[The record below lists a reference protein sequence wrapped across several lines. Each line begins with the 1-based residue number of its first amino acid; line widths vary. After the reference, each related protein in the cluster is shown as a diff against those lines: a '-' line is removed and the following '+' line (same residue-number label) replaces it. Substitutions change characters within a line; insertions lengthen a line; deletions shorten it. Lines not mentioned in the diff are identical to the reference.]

1 MSVISNA
8 FKCMGYFSYVHLKK
22 KKKKTGFA
30 SYYLNKQEV
39 LVSSLYVLLENS

>member
-1 MSVISNA
+1 MSVIFNA
-8 FKCMGYFSYVHLKK
+8 FKCMGFSPMFI

-39 LVSSLYVLLENS
+39 SVSSLLVLLENS